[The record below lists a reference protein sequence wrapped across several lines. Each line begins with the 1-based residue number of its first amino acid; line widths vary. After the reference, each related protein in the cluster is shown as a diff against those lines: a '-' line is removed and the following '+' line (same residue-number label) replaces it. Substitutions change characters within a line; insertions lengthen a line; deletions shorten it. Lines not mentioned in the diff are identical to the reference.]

1 MDYTEIPRS
10 LIYED
15 LNDLIYFEV
24 KTPKTINA
32 ELFFI
37 LKKELLRY
45 TTEAKKYA
53 LECFNNAYYICTL
66 VLLEEDPELFARKYQ
81 NNVLIKTQEE
91 RPDYDICAASMG
103 LAYHLLSRCDDPKC
117 SNKDLLDNIYL
128 SFKNGE
134 FTSLQARNT
143 FFDIVDK
150 YDVSQYSVP
159 SSLFAPRDIIRAVA
173 NATEKDLVHGKE
185 YIYERS
191 CLLNDISREDYLF
204 ENIIKYLK
212 EELHKIYDD
221 YEYDENEKI
230 FCDELTT
237 KEYEKFNNA
246 VTPIIEA
253 IKYYEKRISLN
264 HIGLDDTEKIYTV
277 RVSNVK
283 QSEVSHKSPEIERLQ
298 ERIKVLNLEITRLQK
313 KISEARQ
320 ENENL
325 KSAKESLETQYKELL
340 HQLET
345 DKELDEDTKLGIDER
360 IIFVSMALG
369 ITLAKEDTN
378 QTKLAKFIS
387 KYSGDEWK
395 SIRSRIVNINKELA
409 QERKTPGDGLSQG
422 TREAVMNVKEWL
434 KNVGREIAPV
444 TNKMIKDIDDIYLDN
459 KE

>member
-1 MDYTEIPRS
+1 MDYTKIPRS

-24 KTPKTINA
+24 KTPVTINA

-66 VLLEEDPELFARKYQ
+66 VLLEEYPELFARKYQ
-81 NNVLIKTQEE
+81 NNVLIKTQGE

-128 SFKNGE
+128 SFKTGE

-143 FFDIVDK
+143 FFNIVDK

-159 SSLFAPRDIIRAVA
+159 SSLFAPRKIIRAVA
-173 NATEKDLVHGKE
+173 HATEKDLVHGKE

-191 CLLNDISREDYLF
+191 CLLNDIRREDYLL
-204 ENIIKYLK
+204 ENIIKRLK

-230 FCDELTT
+230 FCRELTT
-237 KEYEKFNNA
+237 EDYENFNNA

-253 IKYYEKRISLN
+253 INYYENCISFN
-264 HIGLDDTEKIYTV
+264 HIGLDTPIPNNKEFQLPKSESMVNADSSEQSKETDEQKEKLSKVNTTINQLRNQIMELEDEIADLEKREGIDAPKAALLVRIVLSNYGGLPNNRENAWPIMANLWGCSEINAKKRLREKVKENTV
-277 RVSNVK
+277 ETLASLFESVSPK
-283 QSEVSHKSPEIERLQ
+283 
-298 ERIKVLNLEITRLQK
+298 IKKLILDEGK
-313 KISEARQ
+313 KI
-320 ENENL
+320 
-325 KSAKESLETQYKELL
+325 
-340 HQLET
+340 
-345 DKELDEDTKLGIDER
+345 I
-360 IIFVSMALG
+360 
-369 ITLAKEDTN
+369 
-378 QTKLAKFIS
+378 
-387 KYSGDEWK
+387 
-395 SIRSRIVNINKELA
+395 A
-409 QERKTPGDGLSQG
+409 QQ
-422 TREAVMNVKEWL
+422 
-434 KNVGREIAPV
+434 
-444 TNKMIKDIDDIYLDN
+444 DN
-459 KE
+459 KC